1 MRRLIPGLLFCALA
15 TALLPACSAMRVSSH
30 VERGVDF
37 TRYRT
42 FDWGIPD
49 ALPTGDPRL
58 DNDRYFEDRV
68 EGAIEKLM
76 AERGYTRVE
85 PGAAPDVRI
94 HYHAVVDRR
103 LDINEADRRD
113 GICRP
118 EGCTPGIV
126 DYQQGTLVVDLV
138 DVRTNRLVW
147 RGWAQEGIDGVLGNR
162 ERLAARIDRSIS
174 GLATQLPAA
183 R

>member
-1 MRRLIPGLLFCALA
+1 MRRLTPRLMLCALA
-15 TALLPACSAMRVSSH
+15 IAVVPGCAALRVSSH
-30 VERGVDF
+30 VERGADF

-42 FDWGIPD
+42 FDWGTAD
-49 ALPTGDPRL
+49 ALPAGDPRL

-76 AERGYTRVE
+76 AARGYTRVAS
-85 PGAAPDVRI
+85 GAAPDVRV

-103 LDINEADRRD
+103 LDVNEADRRD
-113 GICRP
+113 GYCRI
-118 EGCTPGIV
+118 EGCVPGIV
-126 DYQQGTLVVDLV
+126 DYQQGTLIVDLI

-147 RGWAQEGIDGVLGNR
+147 RGWAQEGIDGDLGNR
-162 ERLAARIDRSIS
+162 ERLAKRIDRSIG
-174 GLATQLPAA
+174 GLVTQLPAA

>member
-1 MRRLIPGLLFCALA
+1 MRRLIPRLTVAVMAAATLVGCATL
-15 TALLPACSAMRVSSH
+15 RVSSH

-42 FDWGIPD
+42 FDWGMPD
-49 ALPTGDPRL
+49 ELPAGDPRL

-76 AERGYTRVE
+76 AGRGYTRVA
-85 PGAAPDVRI
+85 PGGTPDVRV

-103 LDINEADRRD
+103 LDVNEADRRS
-113 GICRP
+113 GYCQ
-118 EGCTPGIV
+118 EQGCVPGIV
-126 DYQQGTLVVDLV
+126 DYEDGTLIIDLI
-138 DVRTNRLVW
+138 DARTNRLIW
-147 RGWAQEGIDGVLGNR
+147 RGWAQDSVEGVLGNR
-162 ERLAARIDRSIS
+162 DRLAQRIDRSVG
-174 GLATQLPAA
+174 GLATHLPAA